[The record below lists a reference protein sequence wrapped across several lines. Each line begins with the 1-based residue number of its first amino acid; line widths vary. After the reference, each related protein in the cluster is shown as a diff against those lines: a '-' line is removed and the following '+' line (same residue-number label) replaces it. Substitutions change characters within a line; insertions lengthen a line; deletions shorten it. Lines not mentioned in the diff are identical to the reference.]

1 LVFTLLTTDDA
12 AVVSAFSN
20 HPPHYRHCQT
30 AASGTVATATASWG
44 AGKIHSRAPF
54 VGVSPSWKLAASNSE
69 SEDDMGTDMDMDIDL
84 DSLEASDDYD
94 TDDNQDD
101 GNDDIEDNDNDKNDG
116 DEWTAVLAAFKM
128 YKAAYGDL
136 KVPQRFIVPNMAPWP
151 EISWGYKL
159 GRTVAAIRQTGKLVN
174 GTHQTVRREILEGM
188 GFVWSVRM
196 PRAAIDIVQPVTR
209 ATVQQAWL
217 AVKAYKE
224 LVQPNTKPLAIPSN
238 FVVPNVDP
246 WPDVVRGLPLGPQ
259 LAAMQSV
266 LEQDVALQE
275 RFAALGYYVVDPNAA
290 AASAAALAKE
300 KETNMWGTSSTG
312 SEPPVMTAAGG
323 GRTISA
329 SEARF
334 QKVYSALVTYKKIYG
349 DLLVPQPFVVPDQS
363 ADWPKESWS
372 LRLGARVNAIRS
384 QGTFVNN
391 NPERRTM
398 LDDIEFAWSPPKS
411 DRGRPG
417 RKPRN
422 LEDDDDSFD
431 DLPDFSAEIESSS
444 SGGGGSSMDALKE
457 SGAGVIAGATSSDL
471 DSLFGSS
478 FDFGKDFLPSDGNE
492 KAPQWGLEGGRDFSE
507 AVTSQEPAPEV
518 DEYQPK
524 RTLADTMR
532 DATVRALEVGVIES
546 VNEKGRVVK
555 GKRTK
560 DIPWFNDDF
569 GDDFVFE
576 DVVEAL
582 TVYKN
587 IYGDFSNLTESG
599 GDFFIPGPDAS
610 LGYDDDDLFDGFD
623 QVDASARAAAAI
635 SQFEER
641 GNVDRSEDLIAAEI
655 KRLQGEVS
663 TSMDTDVAVVRE
675 ITAAEWP
682 EHLAGMA
689 LGSLVTRICD
699 GSLEVKHIPERKA
712 ELDAIDFDWGDPMEF
727 MDVPF
732 EKAMCAM
739 YAYYLVR
746 GDMFVYADFVM
757 PDEDPW
763 PQALAGY
770 ELGKAVQR
778 IRELQNFLEA
788 YHSEKVSLLRMID
801 FIWFPTTALPL
812 DPSEKEMTSETL
824 LLSAMGHPDY
834 AKMIDI
840 PMGLPDKI
848 IADGPFLDSDDP
860 KKWWRKWHNWEYVK
874 DYWYQQGRR
883 DNAYVLR
890 GMGYPQMAAEHEAK
904 YGPGF
909 FQQINATMQELEAGT
924 EDTTQDE
931 KRQILETLNFYRQ
944 EMLGCTDLHPQDR
957 DQLLEDLDF
966 KMLAIMKEGNLDLE
980 TEDELVSDDY
990 ESFDGDD
997 DAGGDAE
1004 YEEEVVN
1011 EEGDNVVEEFEV
1023 EEFDVEDEL
1032 GLDTQ

>member
-1 LVFTLLTTDDA
+1 M
-12 AVVSAFSN
+12 
-20 HPPHYRHCQT
+20 
-30 AASGTVATATASWG
+30 
-44 AGKIHSRAPF
+44 
-54 VGVSPSWKLAASNSE
+54 
-69 SEDDMGTDMDMDIDL
+69 SEDDMDTDTDTAAGTDMDMDIDL
-84 DSLEASDDYD
+84 DSLEAGSDDMED
-94 TDDNQDD
+94 SLTDGDNGDD
-101 GNDDIEDNDNDKNDG
+101 DDDDEANDG
-116 DEWTAVLAAFKM
+116 EEWTAVLAAFKM

-151 EISWGYKL
+151 AAAWGIKL

-174 GTHQTVRREILEGM
+174 GTHQTVRREILQDM

-196 PRAAIDIVQPVTR
+196 PRAAVDIVQPVNR
-209 ATVQQAWL
+209 ETVQQAWF

-224 LVQPNTKPLAIPSN
+224 LVQPNQKPLSIPSN

-266 LEQDVALQE
+266 LEQDAKLQE
-275 RFAALGYYVVDPNAA
+275 RFAALGYYVVDPNVVAEAKAQAA
-290 AASAAALAKE
+290 QA
-300 KETNMWGTSSTG
+300 KETNTWGSS
-312 SEPPVMTAAGG
+312 SSSADAPVMTAAAG

-363 ADWPKESWS
+363 SDWPKESWG

-417 RKPRN
+417 RKPKN
-422 LEDDDDSFD
+422 GLEDDDDDSFD
-431 DLPDFSAEIESSS
+431 LPDFSAGMDPSSS
-444 SGGGGSSMDALKE
+444 DVSSLDALKE
-457 SGAGVIAGATSSDL
+457 KGAGVIAGATSSDL
-471 DSLFGSS
+471 DTLFGSN
-478 FDFGKDFLPSDGNE
+478 FDFGKDFLPSNGNE

-507 AVTSQEPAPEV
+507 TVPSQEPAPEV

-524 RTLADTMR
+524 RTLADTMAE
-532 DATVRALEVGVIES
+532 ATVRALEVGVIES

-587 IYGDFSNLTESG
+587 IYGDFSNLTEAG
-599 GDFFIPGPDAS
+599 GAFFIPGPDTS
-610 LGYDDDDLFDGFD
+610 LGYDDDDMFDGFD
-623 QVDASARAAAAI
+623 VDASSRAAAAI
-635 SQFEER
+635 SQFEEQ

-655 KRLQGEVS
+655 KRLQGEAS
-663 TSMDTDVAVVRE
+663 TTMAANVAVVRE
-675 ITAAEWP
+675 TTAAEWP

-689 LGSLVTRICD
+689 LGTLVTRIRD
-699 GSLEVKHIPERKA
+699 GSLEVKHILERKMQ
-712 ELDAIDFDWGDPMEF
+712 LDAIGFDWGDPMEF

-770 ELGKAVQR
+770 ELGKAVER

-824 LLSAMGHPDY
+824 LLSAIGHPDY

-874 DYWYQQGRR
+874 DYWYEQGRR

-909 FQQINATMQELEAGT
+909 FQQIKATMEELEAGT

-980 TEDELVSDDY
+980 TEDELVSGDY
-990 ESFDGDD
+990 ESVDGDYE
-997 DAGGDAE
+997 DAGGGAE
-1004 YEEEVVN
+1004 YEEEIVN
-1011 EEGDNVVEEFEV
+1011 EKGDNAIEEFEV

>member
-1 LVFTLLTTDDA
+1 
-12 AVVSAFSN
+12 
-20 HPPHYRHCQT
+20 
-30 AASGTVATATASWG
+30 
-44 AGKIHSRAPF
+44 
-54 VGVSPSWKLAASNSE
+54 
-69 SEDDMGTDMDMDIDL
+69 
-84 DSLEASDDYD
+84 
-94 TDDNQDD
+94 
-101 GNDDIEDNDNDKNDG
+101 
-116 DEWTAVLAAFKM
+116 
-128 YKAAYGDL
+128 
-136 KVPQRFIVPNMAPWP
+136 
-151 EISWGYKL
+151 
-159 GRTVAAIRQTGKLVN
+159 
-174 GTHQTVRREILEGM
+174 
-188 GFVWSVRM
+188 
-196 PRAAIDIVQPVTR
+196 
-209 ATVQQAWL
+209 
-217 AVKAYKE
+217 
-224 LVQPNTKPLAIPSN
+224 
-238 FVVPNVDP
+238 
-246 WPDVVRGLPLGPQ
+246 
-259 LAAMQSV
+259 
-266 LEQDVALQE
+266 LEQDISLQE

-290 AASAAALAKE
+290 AAAAAVAKETKTWGSAA
-300 KETNMWGTSSTG
+300 
-312 SEPPVMTAAGG
+312 PPAPMTAAAG

-349 DLLVPQPFVVPDQS
+349 DLLVPQPFIVPDQS

-417 RKPRN
+417 RKPKN
-422 LEDDDDSFD
+422 FEDDDDSFN
-431 DLPDFSAEIESSS
+431 LPDFSAEAAAMSSS
-444 SGGGGSSMDALKE
+444 TGAAGSPLADALKE
-457 SGAGVIAGATSSDL
+457 SAAGASTSDL
-471 DSLFGSS
+471 DSLFGSN

-507 AVTSQEPAPEV
+507 AVASQEPAPEV

-524 RTLADTMR
+524 RTLADTMAE
-532 DATVRALEVGVIES
+532 ATVRALAVGVIES
-546 VNEKGRVVK
+546 VTDKGRVVK
-555 GKRTK
+555 GKREK

-587 IYGDFSNLTESG
+587 IYGDFVNLTESG
-599 GDFFIPGPDAS
+599 SFFIPGPDSS
-610 LGYDDDDLFDGFD
+610 LGFDDDDMFDGFD

-635 SQFEER
+635 SQFEEQ
-641 GNVDRSEDLIAAEI
+641 GKTDRSEDLIAAEI

-675 ITAAEWP
+675 VTAAEWP

-689 LGSLVTRICD
+689 LGSLVTRIRD
-699 GSLEVKHIPERKA
+699 GSLEVKHILERKTQ
-712 ELDAIDFDWGDPMEF
+712 LDAINFEWGDPMEF

-770 ELGKAVQR
+770 ELGQAVQR

-890 GMGYPQMAAEHEAK
+890 GMGYPQMADEHEAK

-909 FQQINATMQELEAGT
+909 FAQINATMQELDAGT

-980 TEDELVSDDY
+980 AEDELVSDDY
-990 ESFDGDD
+990 NSFDVEEED

-1004 YEEEVVN
+1004 YEEEVVD
-1011 EEGDNVVEEFEV
+1011 EAEDAIIEEFEV
-1023 EEFDVEDEL
+1023 KEFDVEDEL
-1032 GLDTQ
+1032 GLDIQ